1 MKLAFCVEDDTD
13 EDVFRILLS
22 RILGTKV
29 TPSDKQYQFRRN
41 GWTNALKL
49 APRIA
54 RDAYN
59 EGLDGALF
67 AIDNDGA
74 APTHVP
80 AHKEPVKGC
89 RACDLRVAARIH
101 EPLSW
106 PRPELPALRYLFA
119 VPIQTLET
127 WLLLARGHDFK
138 GEAESLGR
146 GATGRAKLKSLLYG
160 MSQPDRDTMRSAALP
175 IAETLDV
182 NALAKLSPSFADF
195 LTQLR

>member
-13 EDVFRILLS
+13 EDVFRVMLS
-22 RILGTKV
+22 RILGTQV
-29 TPSDKQYQFRRN
+29 IPSETQYRFARG
-41 GWTNALKL
+41 GWTNALRL
-49 APRIA
+49 APIIA
-54 RDAYN
+54 KDAYHR
-59 EGLDGALF
+59 GLDGALF

-89 RACDLRVAARIH
+89 RTCELRAAARIH

-106 PRPELPALRYLFA
+106 PRHELPALRYLFA
-119 VPIQTLET
+119 VPVQTLEA

-138 GEAESLGR
+138 GDAETLGR
-146 GATGRAKLKSLLYG
+146 DATGRAKLKSLLYG
-160 MSQPDRDTMRSAALP
+160 MAQPDRDTMRSAALP

-195 LTQLR
+195 LTQFR

>member
-13 EDVFRILLS
+13 EDVFRVLLS
-22 RILGTKV
+22 RILGVEV
-29 TPSDKQYQFRRN
+29 TLSETQYQFARG
-41 GWTNALKL
+41 GWTNALRL
-49 APRIA
+49 APIIA
-54 RDAYN
+54 RDAHLK
-59 EGLDGALF
+59 GLDGALF

-89 RACDLRVAARIH
+89 RGCELRAAARIH

-106 PRPELPALRYLFA
+106 PRYELPALRYFFT
-119 VPIQTLET
+119 VPVQILET

-138 GEAESLGR
+138 GEAETLGR
-146 GATGRAKLKSLLYG
+146 DATGRAKLKSLLYG
-160 MSQPDRDTMRSAALP
+160 MAQPDRDTMRSAALP

-182 NALAKLSPSFADF
+182 SALAKVSPSFADF